1 MLVLTRKRNE
11 SIIINDNVEVYVVDI
26 GNDQVKI
33 GIKAPKEVS
42 IHRKE
47 VYDNIKSQMKIAAQ
61 SDKVAELKDIQKKID
76 KEK

>member
-11 SIIINDNVEVYVVDI
+11 SIIVNDNIEIYILEI

-33 GIKAPKEVS
+33 GIRAPKEVS

-47 VYDNIKSQMKIAAQ
+47 VYENIKSQMKIAAQ
-61 SDKVAELKDIQKKID
+61 SGKVAEFKDIQKKID
-76 KEK
+76 EEK